1 MEPSENNREVY
12 RENVEA
18 ENDENKKERKCDWA
32 YWAPR
37 LILVAVI
44 LGCSIVAI
52 IYNEETVQLVNDIMA
67 FAEENHVTG
76 PLLLVPI
83 SMISTILLLPVFLM
97 TMAAGWAF

>member
-1 MEPSENNREVY
+1 MNREV
-12 RENVEA
+12 VEA
-18 ENDENKKERKCDWA
+18 EKGDSKREEKCDWV

-44 LGCSIVAI
+44 LACSVVALV
-52 IYNEETVQLVNDIMA
+52 YSEETVQLVNDVMA
-67 FAEENHVTG
+67 YAEENHVTG